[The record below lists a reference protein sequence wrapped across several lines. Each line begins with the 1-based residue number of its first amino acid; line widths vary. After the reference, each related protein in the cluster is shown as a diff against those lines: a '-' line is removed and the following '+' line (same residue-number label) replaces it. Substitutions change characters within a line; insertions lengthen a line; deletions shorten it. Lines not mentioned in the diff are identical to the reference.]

1 MQKTRDD
8 AKKMA
13 DDFTQDIQKRK
24 RKLEESQRIAQE
36 RRKKQMERLEQS
48 RRDGQFGIQISYPD
62 YMKRSQR
69 QIHQQDQLGFNQD
82 VIDVCTCGCNIF

>member
-1 MQKTRDD
+1 
-8 AKKMA
+8 MA
-13 DDFTQDIQKRK
+13 DDFTQDIHKRK
-24 RKLEESQRIAQE
+24 RKLEESQRISQE

-48 RRDGQFGIQISYPD
+48 IRDGQFGIQISYPD

-82 VIDVCTCGCNIF
+82 IIDVCTCGCNIF